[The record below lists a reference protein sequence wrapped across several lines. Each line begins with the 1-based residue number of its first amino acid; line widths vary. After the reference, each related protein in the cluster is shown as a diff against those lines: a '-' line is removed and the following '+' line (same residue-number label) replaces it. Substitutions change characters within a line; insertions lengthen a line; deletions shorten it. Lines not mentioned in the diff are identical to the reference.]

1 MMERKVIPVKLKD
14 LVFGGGEIYIQS
26 MLNVPSTDIEGSV
39 RQAMAL
45 QQAGCDIIRAA
56 IPDKEAVKLIPA
68 IKEKVDIPLVADIH
82 FDYRLAL
89 ESVAAGVD
97 KIRLNPGN
105 IGDDSRV
112 KEVADA
118 CRKAGVPI
126 RIGVNSGSVLESVAA
141 GVDKIRL
148 NPGNIG
154 DDSRVKEVAD
164 ACRKAGV
171 PIRIGVNSG
180 SVEKGILAKYGG
192 PTAQALVESGL
203 YHARLLEKFDFDQ
216 IVISIKSSDVKTM
229 VEAYTMLAGQ
239 CSYPLH
245 LGVTEAGTERMG
257 IIKSAVGIGS
267 LLLQGIGETIR
278 VSLTADPVKEVGAAK
293 DILKSVGMYE
303 GPQVVSC
310 PTCGRTRI
318 DLISLANQVEERL
331 QSVHKPVKVAVMGCV
346 VNGPGEAK
354 EADIGIAGGVGCGVS
369 LANQVEER
377 LQSVHK
383 PVKVA
388 VMGCVVNGPGE
399 AKEADIGIAG
409 GVGCGVLFKKGEIL
423 RKVPE
428 AEILDALMEEIEKL

>member
-1 MMERKVIPVKLKD
+1 MVKRQVIPVKLKN
-14 LVFGGGEIYIQS
+14 LVFGGGKIYIQS

-112 KEVADA
+112 K
-118 CRKAGVPI
+118 
-126 RIGVNSGSVLESVAA
+126 L
-141 GVDKIRL
+141 
-148 NPGNIG
+148 
-154 DDSRVKEVAD
+154 VAD

-192 PTAQALVESGL
+192 PTAEALTESGL
-203 YHARLLEKFDFDQ
+203 YHARLLERYDFDQ

-229 VEAYTMLAGQ
+229 VDAYQLLAGQ

-278 VSLTADPVKEVGAAK
+278 VSLTADPVKEVEAAK
-293 DILKSVGMYE
+293 GILKSIGMYE

-331 QSVHKPVKVAVMGCV
+331 KSVQKPIKVAVMGCV

-354 EADIGIAGGVGCGVS
+354 EADIGV
-369 LANQVEER
+369 
-377 LQSVHK
+377 
-383 PVKVA
+383 
-388 VMGCVVNGPGE
+388 
-399 AKEADIGIAG
+399 AG